1 MDLSRHR
8 KLVSVGRYYLRPGD
22 GERQAYLERTTMIE
36 VVEADLMLPEHA
48 SAVVQLLDEYARDP
62 MGGGKALPP
71 FVRAN
76 LVSEL
81 RRRDAAHVI
90 LAFVDGKPAGLVI
103 CLEGFSTFA
112 CRPLLNVHDV
122 IVSAE
127 HRGGGLCK
135 RMLEVAEAVAL
146 RLGCCKMTLEVLEG
160 NIVAQAAYKSCGFAS
175 YELDPRMGK
184 AMFWEKKLAVVESNL

>member
-1 MDLSRHR
+1 
-8 KLVSVGRYYLRPGD
+8 
-22 GERQAYLERTTMIE
+22 MIE
-36 VVEADLMLPEHA
+36 IVEADLMLPEHA
-48 SAVVQLLDEYARDP
+48 MTVIQLLDEYAHDP

-81 RRRDAAHVI
+81 RKRDAAHAI
-90 LAFVDGKPAGLVI
+90 LAFFDGEPAGLVT

-112 CRPLLNVHDV
+112 CRPLLKVHDV

-127 HRGGGLCK
+127 HRGRGLSK

-160 NIVAQAAYKSCGFAS
+160 NVVAQAAYKSCGFAS
-175 YELDPRMGK
+175 YELDPRMGQ
-184 AMFWEKKLAVVESNL
+184 AMFWEKKLGVVESNQ